1 MESEAKLWLG
11 WLILSLPEVL
21 EKIELDLGTSFFLSE
36 DTFMVQVQQ
45 RENTYAPDTLKTLII
60 LLNIMCFSYS

>member
-60 LLNIMCFSYS
+60 LLNIMCFSYL

>member
-45 RENTYAPDTLKTLII
+45 RENTYAPNTLKTLII